1 MSLTLDEKKTLTAT
15 SFCQFEP
22 SPFHPWWKELSGS
35 FQSDSTLAGSYF
47 LTCKTH
53 FQHVAMAQANCCQH
67 FEGCVSMS
75 CCNFRLI
82 SMWWQQNLHF
92 WIRSLLR
99 GSDLVWLIQQR
110 GPLKGTGTY
119 SGVKPKTSNI
129 CCNSFSP
136 GFIEILI
143 IIYPGRCVYR
153 CKHNYTIFPG
163 TGFNENLNKYAARG
177 NVLCIKKQ
185 KCLLYLEVCSSKHGS
200 PCSLWSTGQCRGLEW
215 KLITFMWGKILHD
228 YDAIYRFMFK
238 WPENKNRT

>member
-1 MSLTLDEKKTLTAT
+1 
-15 SFCQFEP
+15 
-22 SPFHPWWKELSGS
+22 
-35 FQSDSTLAGSYF
+35 
-47 LTCKTH
+47 
-53 FQHVAMAQANCCQH
+53 MAQANCCQH

-136 GFIEILI
+136 GFIEILV

-153 CKHNYTIFPG
+153 RKHNYTIFPG

-200 PCSLWSTGQCRGLEW
+200 PCSLWSTGQCRGLEC
-215 KLITFMWGKILHD
+215 KLITFMWGKSLHD